1 MKLVKF
7 CEIVEICQTVCG
19 ECVECCLF
27 TPWESNLFVTHNQYP
42 AKNHH
47 LRQNHR
53 FTQLLKKILSKIPSV
68 VKIQDICIGFLTT
81 NMFCCQS
88 YKKQNLKATLPGK
101 SVH

>member
-47 LRQNHR
+47 LGQNHR
-53 FTQLLKKILSKIPSV
+53 FTLAQPLKKKLSQKFKTLTIRSGAARIVRVLGIL
-68 VKIQDICIGFLTT
+68 GRW
-81 NMFCCQS
+81 QS
-88 YKKQNLKATLPGK
+88 
-101 SVH
+101 